1 VNVTSYG
8 TEICRL
14 LECDFLN
21 GSTVNQD
28 SRARRTN
35 YRNRTRKNCK
45 ARKAGTQAAP
55 QCQHSIEKERT
66 RWTGGKATV
75 KNNIGE
81 GIFSSAGGSLV
92 QPRSSSAAAL
102 WPDLAHGHH
111 SGELVLRSLKAK
123 KLAELVSAIATPN
136 CYPGP
141 FPNRHGIVIPVLC
154 SERRTNAWIG
164 AEL

>member
-1 VNVTSYG
+1 M
-8 TEICRL
+8 R
-14 LECDFLN
+14 FFKRLN
-21 GSTVNQD
+21 GESGFEGTSDKLSQSDPQKLQGKKGRD
-28 SRARRTN
+28 SSRSAVP
-35 YRNRTRKNCK
+35 K
-45 ARKAGTQAAP
+45 
-55 QCQHSIEKERT
+55 HSIEKERT

-141 FPNRHGIVIPVLC
+141 FPNRHGIVIAVLC
-154 SERRTNAWIG
+154 SERRTNARIG